1 MTSVRVK
8 LLTLILLLP
17 LTLWGTKAT
26 AANQDDQPA
35 QRIITIAPN
44 AAEILH
50 ELGVGDRVVGVSRF
64 CVYPPEF
71 KDRPRVG
78 GLLDPDLEKIVSL
91 RPDLVILRG
100 RSEAVE
106 SLCRQRNID
115 FYFDR
120 TETLGDVVTCI
131 TDLGQRTGRTA
142 EADALIK
149 RFNDRLETIRSRAK
163 NQPRP
168 RVLMTSARSTDR
180 LSDLL
185 TTGPGTF
192 LDDLITAAGGTNVFH
207 DLDMPWPQVSM
218 ESVIVERPQVIIEM
232 MPEVELTD
240 ELRARLLRQWKQFP
254 SLPAVRENRIHFITA
269 DNALIPSPRC
279 LEVLDRLSRL
289 LHPEAA
295 RDED

>member
-1 MTSVRVK
+1 MTGVRFE
-8 LLTLILLLP
+8 LLAWLLLSP
-17 LTLWGTKAT
+17 LMAYAPSAT
-26 AANQDDQPA
+26 ATERSDKPT

-50 ELGVGDRVVGVSRF
+50 ELGIGDRVVGVSRF

-100 RSEAVE
+100 RCEAVE

-115 FYFDR
+115 LYFDR

-131 TDLGQRTGRTA
+131 EDLGKRTGRTA
-142 EADALIK
+142 EADGLIK
-149 RFNDRLETIRSRAK
+149 RFNDRLEAIRTRPK

-168 RVLMTSARSTDR
+168 RVLMTAARSTDR
-180 LSDLL
+180 LGDLL

-218 ESVIVERPQVIIEM
+218 ESVIVERPDVIVEM

-240 ELRARLLRQWKQFP
+240 ELRSQLLEQWKQFP
-254 SLPAVRENRIHFITA
+254 SLPAVRANRIHFITD

-279 LEVLDRLSRL
+279 LDVLDKLSRL
-289 LHPEAA
+289 LHPEAS